1 MERMETRGMA
11 DQGRK
16 RDMMGRITDEGPS
29 GPTFTPPS
37 GAKLTGDSGTATI
50 SWKRCGNGEV
60 EITAVNGT
68 SIGSASEE
76 SPKEQASESPEEEFD
91 EYD

>member
-1 MERMETRGMA
+1 METRGMA

-37 GAKLTGDSGTATI
+37 GAKLSGDSGTATI

-60 EITAVNGT
+60 EITAVNGK
-68 SIGSASEE
+68 SIGGASEE
-76 SPKEQASESPEEEFD
+76 NPKEQSVESSED
-91 EYD
+91 EMGEYA